1 MNVYKLRFDDDLL
14 YIPVLAKKK
23 NTFFFTYS
31 CSSKMSWC
39 NEVFFYSK

>member
-23 NTFFFTYS
+23 NAFFFLHTVVAVGA
-31 CSSKMSWC
+31 MR
-39 NEVFFYSK
+39 FFLL